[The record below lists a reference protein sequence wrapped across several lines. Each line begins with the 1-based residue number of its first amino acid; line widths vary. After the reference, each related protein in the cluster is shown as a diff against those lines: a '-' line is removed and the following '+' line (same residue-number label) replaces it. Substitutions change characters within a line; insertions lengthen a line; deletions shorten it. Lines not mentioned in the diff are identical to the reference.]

1 IVGGRPDQ
9 IRVEP
14 VPERLALS
22 GVTLAQL
29 VGKVKEAN
37 RSFLAGRVRERGQSL
52 AVAAGQTLQGVPDI
66 GLLLLTTR
74 DGRPVYVRDVANV
87 IVGAKPLE
95 HRAWHLTRGDDGSL
109 HRVPAVTLALAKRAG
124 ATAVVISERI
134 LARVADLKGHLVPDD
149 VDVIVTRNY
158 GETANEKANE
168 LLFHLG
174 LATLSIVLLIGL
186 VIGWREGTV
195 VLVVIPVTILLT
207 LFASWLLGYTINRVS
222 LFALIFSIG
231 ILVDDAIVVIE
242 NIARHWAMRD
252 GRSRMA
258 AAVGAV
264 AEVGNPTIFA
274 TLTVVVA
281 LLPMLFVSGLMG
293 PYMSPIPANA
303 SAAMVLS
310 FFVAVIV

>member
-1 IVGGRPDQ
+1 VGIPEPLIVGRGIDDVAIVTLTLAPKAGAARTEDNALYHMAENLQVELAKLEDVGLSYIVGGRPDQ

-87 IVGAKPLE
+87 IVGSKPLE

-124 ATAVVISERI
+124 ANAVVISERI

-149 VDVIVTRNY
+149 VDVIVTR
-158 GETANEKANE
+158 
-168 LLFHLG
+168 
-174 LATLSIVLLIGL
+174 
-186 VIGWREGTV
+186 
-195 VLVVIPVTILLT
+195 
-207 LFASWLLGYTINRVS
+207 
-222 LFALIFSIG
+222 
-231 ILVDDAIVVIE
+231 
-242 NIARHWAMRD
+242 
-252 GRSRMA
+252 
-258 AAVGAV
+258 
-264 AEVGNPTIFA
+264 
-274 TLTVVVA
+274 
-281 LLPMLFVSGLMG
+281 
-293 PYMSPIPANA
+293 
-303 SAAMVLS
+303 
-310 FFVAVIV
+310 